1 MPTAAPHLCTAHGCT
16 AIVPAGRPRCEKH
29 TAQRWADADVSR
41 MARPETAQAA
51 RIRSSGQW
59 KQVSA
64 TLRAQNPLCAVCGG
78 LAEHM
83 HHIVPLI
90 EAPELAYAPA
100 NLAPLCRGCHARV
113 EAMTTAGRREEV
125 AVMLK
130 GRECRV
136 SLGIG

>member
-16 AIVPAGRPRCEKH
+16 AIVPAGRPRCERH
-29 TAQRWADADVSR
+29 TIQRWADADVSR
-41 MARPETAQAA
+41 MAKPETAQAA
-51 RIRSSGQW
+51 RIRSGGQW

-90 EAPELAYAPA
+90 EGGER
-100 NLAPLCRGCHARV
+100 LAPSNLRAACTHCNTSDGARL
-113 EAMTTAGRREEV
+113 ANSRREPHTPW
-125 AVMLK
+125 
-130 GRECRV
+130 
-136 SLGIG
+136 